1 MMVLLAQKIATCGL
15 VLLLCACASQPRV
28 VISPGERVLRQTQ
41 RDEHANSQRQFAL
54 SGRIAIRNG
63 EDGGSGRFEWQQDG
77 EVMRFVLSAPLSNQ
91 TWTLEGMPGS
101 YVLTDSKGRQRQD
114 ADAKR
119 LVFDAS
125 GWVIP
130 MDELSYWIRAA
141 RAPEAIAGPA
151 ELNLAE
157 SGDLARLH
165 QAGWQVQFERFAD
178 FNALR
183 LPVKITAKRDA
194 ASVKV
199 IIQRWQ

>member
-1 MMVLLAQKIATCGL
+1 M
-15 VLLLCACASQPRV
+15 LCACVLAGCATQPRV
-28 VISPGERVLRQTQ
+28 VISASERDQRQSQ
-41 RDEHANSQRQFAL
+41 RDEHAREQRNFSL

-63 EDGGSGRFEWQQDG
+63 DDGGSGRFEWQQDG

-101 YVLTDSKGRQRQD
+101 YVLTDSKGQQQQD

-141 RAPEAIAGPA
+141 RAPEALAGPA
-151 ELNLAE
+151 QLELAE
-157 SGDLARLH
+157 SGDLSSLR
-165 QAGWQVQFERFAD
+165 QAGWQVSFERFSEV
-178 FNALR
+178 NAIR
-183 LPVKITAKRDA
+183 LPVKIKATREA

>member
-1 MMVLLAQKIATCGL
+1 MMRANRLAA
-15 VLLLCACASQPRV
+15 LLCTLILAGCASPTRV
-28 VISPGERVLRQTQ
+28 VISDQERVQRQTQ
-41 RDEHANSQRQFAL
+41 RDEHADAQRSFSLA
-54 SGRIAIRNG
+54 GRIAIRNG
-63 EDGGSGRFEWQQDG
+63 RDGGSGRFEWQQDG

-101 YVLTDSKGRQRQD
+101 YVLTDSKGRQQQD

-119 LVFDAS
+119 LVFEAS

-151 ELNLAE
+151 ELVLAE
-157 SGDLARLH
+157 SGDLSSLR
-165 QAGWQVQFERFAD
+165 QAGWQVRFD
-178 FNALR
+178 RFSEVNAIR
-183 LPVKITAKRDA
+183 LPVKITAEQDA

-199 IIQRWQ
+199 IIQRWE

>member
-1 MMVLLAQKIATCGL
+1 MLCLATLVAGCAT
-15 VLLLCACASQPRV
+15 QPRV
-28 VISPGERVLRQTQ
+28 VISPSARQQHQAQ
-41 RDEHANSQRQFAL
+41 RDEHASQQRQFAL

-63 EDGGSGRFEWQQDG
+63 EDGGSGRFEWNQDG
-77 EVMRFVLSAPLSNQ
+77 DVMRFVLSAPLSNQ

-101 YVLTDSKGRQRQD
+101 YVLTDSKGRQSQD

-151 ELNLAE
+151 QLELAE
-157 SGDLARLH
+157 NGDLSRLR
-165 QAGWQVQFERFAD
+165 QGGWQVQFDRFSD
-178 FNALR
+178 FNTIR